1 MARLDDMDPGMRQ
14 HLLALECPTYDKAHF
29 ETGPP
34 LSERRIALV
43 STAGLHL
50 RGEAPFAVGATDYRV
65 IPGSATAG
73 DLVMSHISSNYDRTG
88 FQQDLNV
95 VLPVDRLR
103 ELAAEGSIGSVA
115 DYHYSFMGA
124 TDPKKMEPAAIA
136 VAEQLRADRVDGLL
150 LVPV

>member
-1 MARLDDMDPGMRQ
+1 MARLDDVDPGMKH
-14 HLLALECPTYDKAHF
+14 HLLALECPTYDNLSF
-29 ETGPP
+29 QTGPP

-65 IPGSATAG
+65 IPGSAISG
-73 DLVMSHISSNYDRTG
+73 DLVMSHVSSNYDRTG

-103 ELAAEGSIGSVA
+103 ELATEGAIGSVA
-115 DYHYSFMGA
+115 DYHYSLMGA

-136 VAEQLRADRVDGLL
+136 LAEQLRADHVDGLL